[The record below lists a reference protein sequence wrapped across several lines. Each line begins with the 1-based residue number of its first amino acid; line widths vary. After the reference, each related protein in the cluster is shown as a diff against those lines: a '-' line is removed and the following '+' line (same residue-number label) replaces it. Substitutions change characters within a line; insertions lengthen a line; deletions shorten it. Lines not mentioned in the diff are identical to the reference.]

1 MFLTNLSTLLL
12 GCLSVPKYQS
22 CQREGRG
29 EGQLSTE
36 GGSPAEVDGWRLP
49 PIHRSSRAA
58 AHPELGEKPKV
69 VPVVHVVDVVVITA
83 HCVIQNAK
91 MEPKLEVATIS

>member
-1 MFLTNLSTLLL
+1 M
-12 GCLSVPKYQS
+12 
-22 CQREGRG
+22 
-29 EGQLSTE
+29 
-36 GGSPAEVDGWRLP
+36 
-49 PIHRSSRAA
+49 
-58 AHPELGEKPKV
+58 GEKPKV